1 MVSKMIILF
10 VAVTCWTAQSNAAAV
25 TDVSDAESAWAEH
38 KVFVY
43 TKYFLSMNLCFYS
56 FLFFYKGKTRT
67 VLQPR

>member
-1 MVSKMIILF
+1 MVSKMIIVF
-10 VAVTCWTAQSNAAAV
+10 VAVTCWTAQSKAAAV

-43 TKYFLSMNLCFYS
+43 TKYFKHEFM